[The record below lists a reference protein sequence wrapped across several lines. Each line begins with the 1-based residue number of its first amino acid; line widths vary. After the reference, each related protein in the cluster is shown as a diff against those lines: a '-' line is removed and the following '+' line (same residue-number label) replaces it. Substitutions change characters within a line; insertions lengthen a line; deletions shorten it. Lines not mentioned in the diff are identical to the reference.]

1 MIFCNESTK
10 RPSPESL
17 LQDRTHTQA
26 QVLSITDQHMA
37 LLLTRGE
44 ERSLFQLTLQPFH
57 KEILPRSGSTKQE
70 DSQKVLEFLSR
81 YDFLL
86 TSESGAEYSYY
97 NARPK
102 MDLWAMMTNKLRSFT
117 SQGSSQTPL
126 GPLQS
131 VLVSPASDRQIQR
144 ASPSPAMSLIQE
156 TPEIYA
162 KVCKP
167 YIQSIRDSG
176 SLSWIDNLLSGKKE
190 KERALLDHK
199 DFLLNIDTKWK
210 SHPDPKTTSQ
220 KEWYNHESTE
230 DLYCLAILK
239 DGSISSLR
247 DLRREHIPILR
258 SILAKCPPVIQQVY
272 GVARDQLRIFI
283 HYQPQFYHA
292 HIHFTRLRNEA
303 GAQVE
308 RSHLVRDVIQNL
320 ELDPYYYTKRVIT
333 YKLNVTDPLYR
344 LIQESDEEEE

>member
-1 MIFCNESTK
+1 MK

-17 LQDRTHTQA
+17 LQDRSSQA
-26 QVLSITDQHMA
+26 QVLTITDKHMA
-37 LLLTRGE
+37 ILVTRGE
-44 ERSLFQLTLQPFH
+44 DRSLFQLTLQPFH
-57 KEILPRSGSTKQE
+57 RESLPRSGSTNQE
-70 DSQKVLEFLSR
+70 DSQKVLEFLSQ

-102 MDLWAMMTNKLRSFT
+102 MDLWTTMAHKLRSFI
-117 SQGSSQTPL
+117 SQGYPQTTAL

-156 TPEIYA
+156 TPEIYE

-167 YIQSIRDSG
+167 YIQSIRDSA
-176 SLSWIDNLLSGKKE
+176 SLSWIDNILSGEKE

-199 DFLLNIDTKWK
+199 DFLLNIDTKWR

-220 KEWYNHESTE
+220 EEWYNHESAE

-239 DGSISSLR
+239 DGNISSLR
-247 DLRREHIPILR
+247 DFRKEHISILR

-272 GVARDQLRIFI
+272 GVPRDQLRIFI

-292 HIHFTRLRNEA
+292 HIHFTRLQNEG

-308 RSHLVRDVIQNL
+308 RGHLVKDVIQNL
-320 ELDPYYYTKRVIT
+320 EMDPDYYTKRVIT

-344 LIQESDEEEE
+344 LIQEFEEEE